1 MNYQAPGSRW
11 KKIFTMIQTQGI
23 DLAYF
28 LGSQKELGPRLRAG
42 EAVVGAPASDLDLG
56 VVLLAH
62 PLDFWEGQKLR
73 QRRQDDLAPFFAPC
87 ACISCGWQKN
97 AHVQDAAIRG
107 IQVYAVNKEFA
118 ARYRPPGFEPLGRL
132 AFLVA
137 SRFGII

>member
-23 DLAYF
+23 GLAYF

-73 QRRQDDLAPFFAPC
+73 QRRQDDLAPFFAPLRL
-87 ACISCGWQKN
+87 
-97 AHVQDAAIRG
+97 H
-107 IQVYAVNKEFA
+107 
-118 ARYRPPGFEPLGRL
+118 LLRL
-132 AFLVA
+132 AEERPR
-137 SRFGII
+137 SRCRHPGYPGLCGQ